1 MSALTVWVALS
12 FVFGLGYMVGAAVVR
27 QRITSVMQPHLDA
40 LHTAVMEYIAT
51 KQVTAVALQ
60 QRADGLP
67 QYMRN

>member
-12 FVFGLGYMVGAAVVR
+12 FAWWGGYLIGAAVVR